1 MLKLYADESVDND
14 TSLMNLS
21 GYLMNENQFVALDE
35 AVRQVRGDLPYF
47 HMREAHYSKYPEIYQ
62 KLVNLINQDWH

>member
-21 GYLMNENQFVALDE
+21 GYLMTEGQFIALD
-35 AVRQVRGDLPYF
+35 
-47 HMREAHYSKYPEIYQ
+47 
-62 KLVNLINQDWH
+62 